1 MREEI
6 PGSHRGIDDAVTN
19 EIIRLSLSRGL
30 DGAKPL
36 PAVVADSWK
45 RCFTDHQLIP
55 DRVPRAQVIT
65 HSEMCNLSETHQDL
79 LQVAGPEVEKLF
91 LRLVD
96 SEYLVSLASPEG
108 VMMLFRCDNHFL
120 GDMSHFGVLPGSVW
134 NEERQGTN
142 GVGTC
147 LRVGKPVTI
156 VGNQHYGVGVQSLTC
171 LVAPVLGKFGAV
183 ESVLNVTTPRSGD
196 ERTNRVVQDIVERTA
211 RRIENRYFGR
221 LYKKN
226 NILRL
231 SEDRE
236 DVDVSEEGRLAVDDN
251 GLIVAGTSYLSRITG
266 HSAENLLGRQV
277 EDVFD
282 MGVRLC
288 DIAPDKPVSFLVKG
302 KTVHAAFTNASTRA
316 TQQKATHIVSAFTPV
331 HEASNAIALYRNIT
345 LPEPRLDPMT
355 AMSLGRAQKLLE
367 AGLSLVIKGESGI
380 GKTTFAQIAA
390 RRSFGENGAIVEVDC
405 TSATRETVASAAGHA
420 SATVAPGVLILD
432 RIDELDETAQ
442 SALLAVIESNLQF
455 STGRVGLIAVTSA
468 DLEQVMRDGA
478 FRTDL
483 YHRLN
488 GATIELQ
495 PLRNRPDLDSAIS
508 DFLKLEL
515 AAQGKPVL
523 ILDEEARLILANYH
537 WPGNTRELRQALR
550 HAIALTDGKSIGLSQ
565 LPAEMVSEIGRK
577 DLTARSQA
585 QASRIEAALR
595 FNGGNVSTTARHLG
609 VSRATLYRKIQIQK
623 LREEAKEDLSDDLR

>member
-1 MREEI
+1 MKEVI
-6 PGSHRGIDDAVTN
+6 PDYHRGIDDAVSY
-19 EIIRLSLSRGL
+19 EITRLSLSRGL
-30 DGAKPL
+30 DGANPL

-55 DRVPRAQVIT
+55 DRVPRAAVVT

-120 GDMSHFGVLPGSVW
+120 GDMSNFGVLPGSVW

-147 LRVGKPVTI
+147 IRVGKPVTI
-156 VGNQHYGVGVQSLTC
+156 VGNQHYGAGVQSLTC
-171 LVAPVLGKFGAV
+171 LVAPILGKFGV
-183 ESVLNVTTPRSGD
+183 IESVLNVTTPRSGD
-196 ERTNRVVQDIVERTA
+196 DRTNRVVQDIVERTA

-231 SEDRE
+231 SEDHE
-236 DVDVSEEGRLAVDDN
+236 DVDIAEEGRLAVDDN
-251 GLIVAGTSYLSRITG
+251 GLIVAGTSYLSRVTG
-266 HSAENLLGRQV
+266 HSVENLLGKKV

-282 MGVRLC
+282 MGVRLF
-288 DIAPDKPVSFLVKG
+288 DIAPDKPVSFFVKG
-302 KTVHAAFTNASTRA
+302 KTVHAAFTNVETRA
-316 TQQKATHIVSAFTPV
+316 NQHKAAHLVSAFMPV
-331 HEASNAIALYRNIT
+331 HKPSYPIALYRNIT

-355 AMSLGRAQKLLE
+355 SMSLGRAQKLLE
-367 AGLSLVIKGESGI
+367 AGLSLIIKGESGI

-390 RRSFGENGAIVEVDC
+390 RRRFGENGAIVEVDC
-405 TSATRETVASAAGHA
+405 ASATREVIA
-420 SATVAPGVLILD
+420 SATANVSANVAPGALILD
-432 RIDELDETAQ
+432 RLDELEENGQ
-442 SALLAVIESNLQF
+442 SALLAAIESNLQL
-455 STGRVGLIAVTSA
+455 STGRVGLIAVTA
-468 DLEQVMRDGA
+468 AELEHMVRDGA
-478 FRTDL
+478 FRADL

-495 PLRNRPDLDSAIS
+495 PLRNRPDLESAIK

-515 AAQGKPVL
+515 TAQGRPEL
-523 ILDEEARLILANYH
+523 GLDEEARLVLANYH

-623 LREEAKEDLSDDLR
+623 LREEAKEDLIEVDR

>member
-1 MREEI
+1 MRDDI
-6 PGSHRGIDDAVTN
+6 PYNHRGIDDAVAN

-45 RCFTDHQLIP
+45 RCFEDHQLIP

-65 HSEMCNLSETHQDL
+65 HSEMCNLSEIHQDL

-147 LRVGKPVTI
+147 IRVGKPVTI
-156 VGNQHYGVGVQSLTC
+156 VGNQHYGAGVQSLTC
-171 LVAPVLGKFGAV
+171 LVAPILGKFGAV

-221 LYKKN
+221 LYDKN

-236 DVDVSEEGRLAVDDN
+236 DVDIAEEGRLAVDDN

-277 EDVFD
+277 EDVFEL
-282 MGVRLC
+282 GVRLC

-302 KTVHAAFTNASTRA
+302 KMVHAAFTCARSRVL
-316 TQQKATHIVSAFTPV
+316 QQKATQIVSTFMPV
-331 HEASNAIALYRNIT
+331 HESSNAIALYRNIT

-355 AMSLGRAQKLLE
+355 SMSLGRAQKLLA
-367 AGLSLVIKGESGI
+367 AGLALVVKGESGT

-405 TSATRETVASAAGHA
+405 ASATREIIASAAAHA
-420 SATVAPGVLILD
+420 SSTVAPGALILD
-432 RIDELDETAQ
+432 RMDELDESAQ

-455 STGRVGLIAVTSA
+455 STGKVGLLAVTA
-468 DLEQVMRDGA
+468 TDLEQMVRDGA

-488 GATIELQ
+488 GAVIELQ
-495 PLRNRPDLDSAIS
+495 PLRNRPDLDCAIS
-508 DFLKLEL
+508 DYLKLEL
-515 AAQGKPVL
+515 TAQGKSAL
-523 ILDEEARLILANYH
+523 TLDEEARLVLANYY

-550 HAIALTDGKSIGLSQ
+550 HAIALTDGKTIGLSQ

-623 LREEAKEDLSDDLR
+623 LREEAKEDFLEVHR

>member
-1 MREEI
+1 MMEVI
-6 PGSHRGIDDAVTN
+6 PEYHRGIDDAVSH
-19 EIIRLSLSRGL
+19 EITRLSLSRGL
-30 DGAKPL
+30 VGAKPL
-36 PAVVADSWK
+36 PAVVTESWK
-45 RCFTDHQLIP
+45 RCFADHQLIP
-55 DRVPRAQVIT
+55 DRVPRAEVIT
-65 HSEMCNLSETHQDL
+65 HSEMCNLSETYQDL

-120 GDMSHFGVLPGSVW
+120 GDMSNFGVLPGSVW

-147 LRVGKPVTI
+147 IRVGKPVTI
-156 VGNQHYGVGVQSLTC
+156 AGNQHYGAGVQSLTC
-171 LVAPVLGKFGAV
+171 LVAPVLGKFGV
-183 ESVLNVTTPRSGD
+183 IESVLNVTTPRAGD
-196 ERTNRVVQDIVERTA
+196 DRMNRVVLDIVERTA

-236 DVDVSEEGRLAVDDN
+236 DVDIAEEGRIAVDDN

-266 HSAENLLGRQV
+266 HSAENLLGQQV
-277 EDVFD
+277 EEVFD
-282 MGVRLC
+282 MGVRLS

-302 KTVHAAFTNASTRA
+302 KTVHAAFTNATTRA
-316 TQQKATHIVSAFTPV
+316 NQQKSTHIVSAFSPV
-331 HEASNAIALYRNIT
+331 QQTAYPITLYRNIT

-355 AMSLGRAQKLLE
+355 SMSLGRAQKLLE
-367 AGLSLVIKGESGI
+367 AGLSLIIKGESGI

-390 RRSFGENGAIVEVDC
+390 RRSFGENGIVVEVDC
-405 TSATRETVASAAGHA
+405 ASATRDVIASATAHASAA
-420 SATVAPGVLILD
+420 TAPGALILD
-432 RIDELDETAQ
+432 RLDELDETGQ
-442 SALLAVIESNLQF
+442 SALLAAIESNFQL
-455 STGRVGLIAVTSA
+455 STGRFGLIAVTAA
-468 DLEQVMRDGA
+468 DLEHMVREGA
-478 FRTDL
+478 FRSDL
-483 YHRLN
+483 FHRLN

-495 PLRNRPDLDSAIS
+495 PLRNRPDLDIAIK

-515 AAQGKPVL
+515 TAQRRPELG
-523 ILDEEARLILANYH
+523 LDEEARLVLANYH
-537 WPGNTRELRQALR
+537 WPGNTRELRHALR
-550 HAIALTDGKSIGLSQ
+550 HAIALADGKSIGLSQ

-623 LREEAKEDLSDDLR
+623 LREEAKEDLADDLR

>member
-1 MREEI
+1 MKEVI
-6 PGSHRGIDDAVTN
+6 PDYHRGMDDAVAH
-19 EIIRLSLSRGL
+19 EITRLSLSRGL

-45 RCFTDHQLIP
+45 RCFADHQLIP
-55 DRVPRAQVIT
+55 DRVPRAAVVT

-120 GDMSHFGVLPGSVW
+120 GDMSNFGVLPGSVW

-147 LRVGKPVTI
+147 IRVGKPVTI
-156 VGNQHYGVGVQSLTC
+156 VGNQHYGAGVQSLTC
-171 LVAPVLGKFGAV
+171 LVAPILGKFGAI

-196 ERTNRVVQDIVERTA
+196 DRTNRVVQDIVERTA

-226 NILRL
+226 NILRF

-236 DVDVSEEGRLAVDDN
+236 DVDIAEEGRLAVDDN
-251 GLIVAGTSYLSRITG
+251 GLIVAGTSYLSKVTG
-266 HSAENLLGRQV
+266 HSVENLLGRQV
-277 EDVFD
+277 EDVFE

-288 DIAPDKPVSFLVKG
+288 DIAPDRPVSFEVKG
-302 KTVHAAFTNASTRA
+302 KTVHAVITNVETRA
-316 TQQKATHIVSAFTPV
+316 TQHKATHVVSAFSPV
-331 HEASNAIALYRNIT
+331 QRTSHAFAFYRNIT

-355 AMSLGRAQKLLE
+355 SMALGRAQKLLE
-367 AGLSLVIKGESGI
+367 AGLSLIIKGEPGI

-390 RRSFGENGAIVEVDC
+390 RRSFGENGVIVEVDC
-405 TSATRETVASAAGHA
+405 ASATREVIST
-420 SATVAPGVLILD
+420 ATAHVSENVSPGALILD
-432 RIDELDETAQ
+432 RLDELDDSGQ
-442 SALLAVIESNLQF
+442 SALLAVIESNLQL
-455 STGRVGLIAVTSA
+455 SAGRVGLIAVTAA
-468 DLEQVMRDGA
+468 DLEHMVRDGA
-478 FRTDL
+478 FRSDL
-483 YHRLN
+483 FHRLN
-488 GATIELQ
+488 GAKIELQ
-495 PLRNRPDLDSAIS
+495 PLRNRPDLDSAIK

-515 AAQGKPVL
+515 AAQGRPEL
-523 ILDEEARLILANYH
+523 GLDEEAHLVLANYH
-537 WPGNTRELRQALR
+537 WPGNTRELRLALR
-550 HAIALTDGKSIGLSQ
+550 HAIALTDGKSIGLNQ
-565 LPAEMVSEIGRK
+565 LPTEMVSEIGRK

-623 LREEAKEDLSDDLR
+623 LREEAKEDLANDLR

>member
-1 MREEI
+1 MMEEI
-6 PGSHRGIDDAVTN
+6 PDYHRGIDNAVSH
-19 EIIRLSLSRGL
+19 EIMRLSHSRGL
-30 DGAKPL
+30 DGANPL
-36 PAVVADSWK
+36 PAVVTDSWK
-45 RCFTDHQLIP
+45 RCFEDHQLIP
-55 DRVPRAQVIT
+55 DRVPRAVVVT
-65 HSEMCNLSETHQDL
+65 HSEMCNLSETYQDL
-79 LQVAGPEVEKLF
+79 LQVAGSEVEKLF

-96 SEYLVSLASPEG
+96 SEYLVSLASPQG

-120 GDMSHFGVLPGSVW
+120 GDMSNFGVLPGSVW

-147 LRVGKPVTI
+147 IRVGKPVTI
-156 VGNQHYGVGVQSLTC
+156 AGNQHYGAGVQSLTC
-171 LVAPVLGKFGAV
+171 LVAPILGKFGV
-183 ESVLNVTTPRSGD
+183 IESVLNVTTPRAGD
-196 ERTNRVVQDIVERTA
+196 DRMNRVVLDIVERTA

-231 SEDRE
+231 SEDRD
-236 DVDVSEEGRLAVDDN
+236 DVDIAEEGRLAVDDN
-251 GLIVAGTSYLSRITG
+251 GLILAGTSYLSRITG
-266 HSAENLLGRQV
+266 HSAENLLGRKV
-277 EDVFD
+277 EDVFE

-302 KTVHAAFTNASTRA
+302 KMVHAAFTNSGTRDI
-316 TQQKATHIVSAFTPV
+316 QHKATHLVSTFAPGREISNPIAF
-331 HEASNAIALYRNIT
+331 YRNIT

-355 AMSLGRAQKLLE
+355 SMALGRAQKLLE
-367 AGLSLVIKGESGI
+367 AGLSLIVKGEPGT

-390 RRSFGENGAIVEVDC
+390 RRSFGDNSTIVEIDC
-405 TSATRETVASAAGHA
+405 ASASGAAFAAAAEHACQTVAGGA
-420 SATVAPGVLILD
+420 LILD
-432 RIDELDETAQ
+432 RLNELDETGQ
-442 SALLAVIESNLQF
+442 TTLLAIIESNLQL
-455 STGRVGLIAVTSA
+455 STGRVGIIGVVAA
-468 DLEQVMRDGA
+468 DLEQMVRDGE
-478 FRTDL
+478 FRNDL
-483 YHRLN
+483 FHRLN

-495 PLRNRPDLDSAIS
+495 ALRARPDLDGAIK

-515 AAQGKPVL
+515 TAQGKIGL
-523 ILDEEARLILANYH
+523 TLDEETRLVLANYH

-550 HAIALTDGKSIGLSQ
+550 HAIALTDGKAIGLNQ

-623 LREEAKEDLSDDLR
+623 LREEAKGEVVDDLR